1 MGADFLFSCIIIKK
15 GKNLK
20 ELESQLLEQCKSL
33 TYKDLNQIDRDTI
46 LNTFDLTVT
55 DETFPELIML
65 LTDTIKDTF
74 ETLDNRECSC
84 LVFKGYHIHLTGG
97 MSYGDAP
104 TDAFDTFNRFNSMP
118 LSLHKL
124 LK

>member
-1 MGADFLFSCIIIKK
+1 M
-15 GKNLK
+15 

-84 LVFKGYHIHLTGG
+84 LIFKGYHIHLTGG

-118 LSLHKL
+118 LCLRKL